1 MAKKMTSELKIGI
14 LVTVCLVTFVLGFNF
29 LRGNGVF
36 SSDKTYYTIY
46 DNVSGLQE
54 ASSVLYNGLK
64 VGKVSDIE
72 LQPDRKVK
80 VTFRLQKGITLYEG
94 VSAQMFGDN
103 LLAGSKAINLVF
115 PANIDSTTKIIEE
128 DELVP
133 SQTQGDLMGELTGNL
148 KPILGTANKALS
160 SVDSILLSIN
170 TIINKDASSHIDKSL
185 MHLET
190 TLNNLSS
197 LTNALNQQTNNI
209 AGLLNNANS
218 ITGNLAK
225 NNENI
230 SATLSNLNGFTN
242 QLKDAPIDKTLKDLQ
257 QTVNNLNGIVSKL
270 NSKDGSL
277 GLLLSD
283 DKLYYNLNGT
293 LQSLEALMTDL
304 KAHPSKYINVSVF
317 SGKK

>member
-1 MAKKMTSELKIGI
+1 MAKKITNELKIGI
-14 LVTVCLVTFVLGFNF
+14 LVTVCIVTFIFGFNF

-54 ASSVLYNGLK
+54 ASSILYNGLK
-64 VGKVSDIE
+64 VGKVSNIE

-80 VTFRLQKGITLYEG
+80 VSFRLQKDIVLYEG

-115 PANIDSTTKIIEE
+115 PTTIDSTSKIIEE
-128 DELVP
+128 DALVP
-133 SQTQGDLMGELTGNL
+133 SESASDLMGEITGNL

-170 TIINKDASSHIDKSL
+170 TIINDDASAHIDKSL
-185 MHLET
+185 MYLES
-190 TLNNLSS
+190 TLKDLSK
-197 LTNALNQQTNNI
+197 LANALNEQTHNI

-230 SATLSNLNGFTN
+230 TSTLGNLSAFTG
-242 QLKDAPIDKTLKDLQ
+242 QLKDAPLDKTLSELQ
-257 QTVNNLNGIVSKL
+257 QTVANLNGVVSKM
-270 NSKDGSL
+270 NSKDGSI

-283 DKLYYNLNGT
+283 PKLYNNLTNAM
-293 LQSLEALMTDL
+293 SALDQLMSDL
-304 KAHPSKYINVSVF
+304 KAHPSRYINVSVF